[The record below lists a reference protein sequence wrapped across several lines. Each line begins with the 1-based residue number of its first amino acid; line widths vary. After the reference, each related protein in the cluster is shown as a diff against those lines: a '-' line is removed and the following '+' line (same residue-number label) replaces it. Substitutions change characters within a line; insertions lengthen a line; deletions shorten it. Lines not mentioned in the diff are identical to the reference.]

1 MTFMKYSYIYLK
13 SINDNIILC
22 PFSISHIV
30 CITIIFTL
38 CFIIYFYRNTL
49 KKTCNEKFVSHII
62 AFILVIHQISIYT
75 WYLLNNKLT
84 LKECLPLYPC
94 RISIIL
100 CIIIMYN
107 KSKKIFDLLYFWGI
121 GGATIALL
129 FHDNSLYPFPHY
141 MFIQFFISHGGILI
155 SVIFMMFIHNYRP
168 NLTSLKITFKWT
180 LVYFSITIP
189 TNYLIG
195 SNYCYLIENP
205 NLQVFKF
212 LNKNSIIISFST
224 ITSFF
229 ILFYLL
235 YLPYKNKISS

>member
-1 MTFMKYSYIYLK
+1 MIFLKNSYIYWK
-13 SINDNIILC
+13 SMDDNVILC

-38 CFIIYFYRNTL
+38 CFLIYFYRTTL
-49 KKTCNEKFVSHII
+49 KKTSNEKLVSHLI
-62 AFILVIHQISIYT
+62 AFILILHQISIYT
-75 WYLLNNKLT
+75 WYIINDKLT

-94 RISIIL
+94 RISLIL

-121 GGATIALL
+121 GGATTALV

-155 SVIFMMFIHNYRP
+155 SVLFMMFIHNYYP
-168 NLTSLKITFKWT
+168 NLNSLKKTFKWT
-180 LVYFSITIP
+180 IIYFFITIP
-189 TNYLIG
+189 TNYIVD
-195 SNYCYLIENP
+195 SNYCYLRENR
-205 NLQVFKF
+205 NLQIFKYTQ
-212 LNKNSIIISFST
+212 NSIIVSLCT

-229 ILFYLL
+229 LLFYLL